1 MIISKKDII
10 NIILLFIEPK
20 VLNIQEYMVIIH
32 LKNSFYMINL
42 KYIVRIIKL
51 DLVLLNLLQLL
62 FQDMEVMFLLIDLN
76 IIWIILKILISILT
90 KPIIYLI
97 IWSGYQITKD
107 MFQRVLLIL
116 REIKDLIAFQ
126 PKVKIFH
133 KFNYIDKN

>member
-1 MIISKKDII
+1 MFKVNREKQPFLIGKHYMIMIIELQKKIKIHFHIDLLLLMIISKKGII

-62 FQDMEVMFLLIDLN
+62 FQDMEVIFLLIDLN
-76 IIWIILKILISILT
+76 IIWIILKILISILI
-90 KPIIYLI
+90 KLIIYSI
-97 IWSGYQITKD
+97 IW
-107 MFQRVLLIL
+107 
-116 REIKDLIAFQ
+116 
-126 PKVKIFH
+126 
-133 KFNYIDKN
+133 

>member
-76 IIWIILKILISILT
+76 IIWIILKILISILI
-90 KPIIYLI
+90 KLIIYSI
-97 IWSGYQITKD
+97 IW
-107 MFQRVLLIL
+107 
-116 REIKDLIAFQ
+116 
-126 PKVKIFH
+126 
-133 KFNYIDKN
+133 